1 MANGEASGPPTLLEL
16 AEHAERARLLPFK
29 MLAALTKLGK
39 LTPREALQ
47 IADEMLAEAPEH
59 ELVKTQ
65 DHLVSALGLD

>member
-1 MANGEASGPPTLLEL
+1 MIGNPNLIEL

-47 IADEMLAEAPEH
+47 VADEMLADAPEH
-59 ELVKTQ
+59 EQTIAQ
-65 DHLVSALGLD
+65 DHLVSVLKLD

>member
-1 MANGEASGPPTLLEL
+1 MVDEEPSRPPTLLEL

-29 MLAALTKLGK
+29 MLAALTRLGK
-39 LTPREALQ
+39 LTPPEALQ

-59 ELVKTQ
+59 ELTKTQ